1 MKVKIVARQASIVLF
16 GVVFPVY
23 VLFQAYQGIA
33 ALKDDVSYK
42 TSTTELVSEFSDVSK
57 KMDSANDYA
66 LFSLMYVEHANQK
79 TMINKQIMKAAIV
92 HTGFAVI
99 SIGMMLIILGI
110 NDGGLE
116 GTAEANSLKF
126 DFKTGSTGVG
136 VFVIGALMATAG
148 GVLKNDYSTSKI
160 PMYGEVKSNAN
171 YARSVNAYKSCYAK
185 QAENPAKC
193 FASLFEQINRGHLH

>member
-1 MKVKIVARQASIVLF
+1 MRIKTMMRQASIVLF

-23 VLFQAYQGIA
+23 VLFQAYQGISS
-33 ALKDDVSYK
+33 LKDDVGYT
-42 TSTTELVSEFSDVSK
+42 TSVSDLVEEFSILAEK
-57 KMDSANDYA
+57 INSANDYA

-79 TMINKQIMKAAIV
+79 TMINKQVMKAAIV

-110 NDGGLE
+110 NDGGIE
-116 GTAEANSLKF
+116 GAAGSNSFKF
-126 DFKTGSTGVG
+126 DFRTGSTGVG

-160 PMYGEVKSNAN
+160 PMYGETGRNVN
-171 YARSVNAYKSCYAK
+171 YVRSINAYKSCYAK
-185 QAENPAKC
+185 SAENPEEC
-193 FASLFEQINRGHLH
+193 FAKLFRQINKGQL

>member
-1 MKVKIVARQASIVLF
+1 MRIKTIARQSSVVLF
-16 GVVFPVY
+16 GVIFPVY
-23 VLFQAYQGIA
+23 VLFQAYQGISS
-33 ALKDDVSYK
+33 LKDDVGY
-42 TSTTELVSEFSDVSK
+42 TTTVSDIVQEFSNVNKNIDG
-57 KMDSANDYA
+57 ANDYA

-79 TMINKQIMKAAIV
+79 TMINKQVMKATIV

-110 NDGGLE
+110 NEGGFE
-116 GTAEANSLKF
+116 GSGEAGSLKF

-160 PMYGEVKSNAN
+160 PMYGDSSGNKN
-171 YARSVNAYKSCYAK
+171 YV
-185 QAENPAKC
+185 
-193 FASLFEQINRGHLH
+193 